1 MMSQTMMNNG
11 NDLDN
16 LLRQMV
22 DKGLAFTSHDWIER
36 AVQQKNPRLTLDLA
50 CSKLLLYDPVERR
63 LVSLLVF
70 N

>member
-1 MMSQTMMNNG
+1 MMNSG
-11 NDLDN
+11 SDLDN

-22 DKGLAFTSHDWIER
+22 DKGLASTSHDWIER
-36 AVQQKNPRLTLDLA
+36 AVQQKNPQLTVELA
-50 CSKLLLYDPVERR
+50 CSKLLLYNPLERK

>member
-1 MMSQTMMNNG
+1 MVSQIMMNSG
-11 NDLDN
+11 SDLDN

-36 AVQQKNPRLTLDLA
+36 AVQQKNPRLTIELA
-50 CSKLLLYDPVERR
+50 CSKLLLYDPVERK

>member
-1 MMSQTMMNNG
+1 MMNSG
-11 NDLDN
+11 SDLDN

-22 DKGLAFTSHDWIER
+22 DKGLAATSHDWIER
-36 AVQQKNPRLTLDLA
+36 AVQQKNPRLTIELA